1 MIKKLLSLCLIIL
14 MLNISACGG
23 KNASPIMITQ
33 YNDENL
39 SCKQLKYE
47 MTHIQG
53 EIQNLLPKTDKT
65 TKNVALGVAG
75 CFFLV
80 PWFFMDFKN
89 GEQQEYDAYRHRYNH
104 LARIASEKECGIKK
118 EQYPTSAEIVA
129 AMEKANKEKEQ
140 NKDKNESK
148 KS

>member
-1 MIKKLLSLCLIIL
+1 MSKKLLSLCLILL

-23 KNASPIMITQ
+23 KTASPVMITQ
-33 YNDENL
+33 YNDDNL

-47 MTHIQG
+47 MNHIQS

-65 TKNVALGVAG
+65 VKNVALGVAG
-75 CFFLV
+75 AFLLV

-104 LARIASEKECGIKK
+104 LARIASDKECGIKK

-129 AMEKANKEKEQ
+129 AMEKTKKEKEQ
-140 NKDKNESK
+140 NKNNKESK